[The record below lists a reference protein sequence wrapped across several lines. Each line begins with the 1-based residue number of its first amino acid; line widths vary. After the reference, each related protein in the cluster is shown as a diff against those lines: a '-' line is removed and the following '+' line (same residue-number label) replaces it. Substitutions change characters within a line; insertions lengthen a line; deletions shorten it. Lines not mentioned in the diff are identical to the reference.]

1 MIASAR
7 RPASCVCKLPSG
19 SCLAAQR
26 CRTTALLRLPNDTL
40 ANIRYERTRC
50 FSSEYVKPSE
60 AIINHAC
67 HVSGRVLPARRPPS
81 VVALPHIP
89 FPNRRRVGYGLLR
102 TGPPHAQPDA
112 AAVNQTAPSRPCFA
126 LCWVPFAEMRRNAGF
141 MPAHKSWLGA
151 CGRELPRS
159 RLSGVDP
166 LVSVPQLGQRPIVS
180 SSERHV
186 GAASDAVERLDNG
199 RNYRGHESPTATVRG
214 VTELSISGPRDGRD
228 HYQEGLLQPGSRQ
241 RWTAS

>member
-50 FSSEYVKPSE
+50 FSSEYVKPYE

-67 HVSGRVLPARRPPS
+67 HVSGRVLPARRPPQCRS
-81 VVALPHIP
+81 SASHPIP
-89 FPNRRRVGYGLLR
+89 KQTQSRLR
-102 TGPPHAQPDA
+102 TTSDRSAACQTDA

-126 LCWVPFAEMRRNAGF
+126 LCWVPFAEVRRNAGLI
-141 MPAHKSWLGA
+141 HA
-151 CGRELPRS
+151 CSQIMAWRMRPRASSFSIKWSRPVGVSAATRSTPHRFQLRETRWGSFRCRRAARQRSQLPR
-159 RLSGVDP
+159 P
-166 LVSVPQLGQRPIVS
+166 
-180 SSERHV
+180 
-186 GAASDAVERLDNG
+186 
-199 RNYRGHESPTATVRG
+199 
-214 VTELSISGPRDGRD
+214 
-228 HYQEGLLQPGSRQ
+228 
-241 RWTAS
+241 